1 METINNIPAIRLYK
15 FEGETYCK
23 MIDVLRMIHH
33 EFNETDSQSVR
44 SVLSRMKFRLV
55 RNDLCDP
62 RKGAHHDN
70 TCIPGRYAVAWKD
83 GISFMYYAGKKEDDK
98 SIFVRDYEQAKMY
111 VTYREASAVADF
123 LDSHDCSVLDM
134 HDFMSEAD
142 RFRRAL
148 YIPYNADE
156 GNENAIVPDFLP

>member
-1 METINNIPAIRLYK
+1 MENINNVPAIRLYK

-33 EFNETDSQSVR
+33 EHSETDSQSVR
-44 SVLSRMKFRLV
+44 SVLTRMKFRLV
-55 RNDLCDP
+55 RNDLMDP
-62 RKGAHHDN
+62 CKGAHRDN
-70 TCIPGRYAVAWKD
+70 TCIPGRYAVARKT
-83 GISFMYYAGKKEDDK
+83 GISFKYYAGQQENDK
-98 SIFVRDYEQAKMY
+98 SVFTNDYEEARMY

-123 LDSHDCSVLDM
+123 LDEHDCYVLDM

-142 RFRRAL
+142 RFRRTL
-148 YIPYNADE
+148 YIPYDADE

>member
-1 METINNIPAIRLYK
+1 MENINTVPALRLYK

-33 EFNETDSQSVR
+33 EMSETDSQSAR
-44 SVLSRMKFRLV
+44 SALTRMKFRLV
-55 RNDLCDP
+55 RNDLIDP
-62 RKGAHHDN
+62 NKGSHRDN
-70 TCIPGRYAVAWKD
+70 TCIPGRYAVAWKN
-83 GISFMYYAGKKEDDK
+83 GISFKYYSGRQEDGK
-98 SIFVRDYEQAKMY
+98 SAFTNDYEKAKMY

-123 LDSHDCSVLDM
+123 LDEHDCSVLDM

-148 YIPYNADE
+148 YIPYDADE
-156 GNENAIVPDFLP
+156 GNEDAIVPDFLP